1 MSMFLPSCDVGCF
14 EHLQRLRDL
23 IDESPPRLP

>member
-1 MSMFLPSCDVGCF
+1 MSMFLPSCDVGCC

-23 IDESPPRLP
+23 IDGGPLRLG